1 MKDVADALV
10 PDVPERRRVA
20 RDAFADAILT
30 HASGALGAK
39 ANAAFADPEAQ
50 TVSSAQIMMMASAAG
65 NIAIATEDFVV
76 E

>member
-1 MKDVADALV
+1 MKDV
-10 PDVPERRRVA
+10 
-20 RDAFADAILT
+20 ADAILT

-50 TVSSAQIMMMASAAG
+50 TVSSTQIMMMASAAG